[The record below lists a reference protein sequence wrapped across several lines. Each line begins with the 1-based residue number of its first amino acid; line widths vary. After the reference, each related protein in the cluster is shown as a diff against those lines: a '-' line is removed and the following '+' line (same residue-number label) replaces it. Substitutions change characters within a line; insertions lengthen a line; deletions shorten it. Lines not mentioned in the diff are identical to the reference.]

1 MALHANVRKSLFL
14 KLEEYEGRIPHLY
27 VDSVGRVTVGVG
39 HMIANRNEMQRL
51 VLMTAG
57 GAGKPV
63 RAATLKEKQDEFDSI
78 AKQPKGYRA
87 GWYEKHATLT
97 MRDVDIDALLAAH
110 IDEFHGKLVKA
121 YAKAQGYPKEFDSL
135 PHNVQLALFDLIF
148 NVGPTGL
155 TKFTQF
161 NAAIKAGDWKKAAEQ
176 SNRSQVSGA
185 RKEYVKKLLLTTSSE
200 A

>member
-1 MALHANVRKSLFL
+1 MALHADVRKSLTI

-39 HMIANRNEMQRL
+39 HMIANRNEMASL
-51 VLMTAG
+51 TFMTG
-57 GAGKPV
+57 GAGVPM
-63 RAATLKEKQDEFDSI
+63 RAATLKVKQDEFDAM
-78 AKQPKGYRA
+78 AKQPKGRRA
-87 GWYEKHATLT
+87 GWYEQHATLT
-97 MRDVDIDALLAAH
+97 MRAPDIDALTFAH
-110 IDEFHGKLVKA
+110 IDSFHAKLVKA
-121 YAKAQGYPKEFDSL
+121 YSKARGHPQEFDSL

-161 NAAIKAGDWKKAAEQ
+161 NKSIKAGDWKKAAEQ
-176 SNRSQVSGA
+176 CERSQVNGA
-185 RKEYVKKLLLTTSSE
+185 RNEYVKKLLLTTTSE

>member
-1 MALHANVRKSLFL
+1 MALHADVRKSLIV

-39 HMIANRNEMQRL
+39 HLIANRNETGSL
-51 VLMTAG
+51 TLMVG
-57 GAGKPV
+57 GAGAPM
-63 RAATLKEKQDEFDSI
+63 RAATLKEKQDEYDAI

-87 GWYEKHATLT
+87 GWYEKHAKLT
-97 MRDVDIDALLAAH
+97 MRDPDIDALLVAH
-110 IDEFHGKLVKA
+110 IDSFHAKLVKA
-121 YAKAQGYPKEFDSL
+121 YTKAQGYPKDFDGL
-135 PHNVQLALFDLIF
+135 PHSVQLALFDLIF

-161 NAAIKAGDWKKAAEQ
+161 NAAIKASDWKKAAEQ
-176 SNRSQVSGA
+176 SHRSQVSGA
-185 RKEYVKKLLLTTSSE
+185 RNEYVKKLLLTTKSE